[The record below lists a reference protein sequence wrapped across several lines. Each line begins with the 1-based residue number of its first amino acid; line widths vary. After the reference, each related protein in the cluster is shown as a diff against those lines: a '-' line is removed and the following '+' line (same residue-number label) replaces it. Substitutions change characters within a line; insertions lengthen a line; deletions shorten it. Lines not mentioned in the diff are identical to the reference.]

1 MGRVRTTKAA
11 REPKQSKAA
20 CVSRAI
26 LATLL
31 AAASVPVGGLA
42 AFAEPSEDAP
52 YSEAVDRLADQLQ
65 AASDLD
71 DSLTYVN
78 ENGYEVRL
86 DGDDAA
92 LPDDAAQGAARQS
105 LPESYIA
112 PYTSVKDQGVLES
125 CWAFSAI
132 ASFESAYLKQRGM
145 DEQGTDAV
153 DFSEAQ
159 AVYGTFNGKTGD
171 GTVSGAELADSDND
185 HLVASDGIY
194 GFGTPLNWL
203 YVAGTLAAGR
213 GVSYEGDIPLS
224 VPEEFWELRECADEM
239 AQAAAS
245 YDLTRVRL
253 DSVEK
258 ASEVV
263 TTRASGFDIERI
275 WNESALAEVK
285 QLLFD
290 KGALSALCY
299 LSSDPSSPYCHQ
311 APDAS
316 CLPDAASSGEVPSGG
331 GSPDAAADVRGYSP
345 NYWVFDAD
353 SPGGSGDA
361 LDTNHVVTIV
371 GWDDACSRW
380 NFATPLVAEDGSR
393 RAYDPDIAEVAEGS
407 DGMLYIVPLIDGA
420 WVVKNS
426 WGTGGLS
433 EDGTVQTVMGEEGMF
448 YLSYCEK
455 TMANPAAFVPDSGES
470 GSSYAI
476 VQQCDGMSP
485 DTLGLQGDAKDCAN
499 VFAAEEDQRIEAVGA
514 WVMQENMRV
523 SVRVYTDLADPAD
536 PESGTLASE
545 RTGLYPNEGWYTIEL
560 DEPVPVD
567 EGGTYSVVMMFEVE
581 ASDGSLWYYLP
592 VEHASYRYP
601 SQGYRGTGE
610 SFMES
615 RDAEGNVEWVDTRDV
630 LVSWGDWAGNV
641 CIKAFANPADSGD
654 SGDGGDEDGGGS
666 GIRAL
671 RARAMGRE
679 AARAIPA
686 APASREG
693 RRMALTCPR
702 LPARG
707 MRPIRSLCLQRPLAL
722 LRRRW
727 ARRHSRALHRSLPA
741 IAPGDRAA
749 ASGWLTMTAPSRR
762 KAVAG
767 DRKRGSLSRACGMR
781 KDAEGRGGGRCHGV

>member
-52 YSEAVDRLADQLQ
+52 YSEAVERLADQLQ

-92 LPDDAAQGAARQS
+92 LPDDAAQEAARQS

-171 GTVSGAELADSDND
+171 GTVSGAELTDSDND

-194 GFGTPLNWL
+194 GFGTSLNWL

-239 AQAAAS
+239 AQAAAAS

-299 LSSDPSSPYCHQ
+299 LSSDPSSPYYHQ

-567 EGGTYSVVMMFEVE
+567 EGGTYSVVMTFEVE

-630 LVSWGDWAGNV
+630 SVSWGDWVGNV

-666 GIRAL
+666 GDSGA
-671 RARAMGRE
+671 AAAAMG
-679 AARAIPA
+679 AAAF
-686 APASREG
+686 
-693 RRMALTCPR
+693 
-702 LPARG
+702 AR
-707 MRPIRSLCLQRPLAL
+707 
-722 LRRRW
+722 
-727 ARRHSRALHRSLPA
+727 
-741 IAPGDRAA
+741 IAPE
-749 ASGWLTMTAPSRR
+749 P
-762 KAVAG
+762 AG
-767 DRKRGSLSRACGMR
+767 DRTRRSGRRIGLADDDSAEQAESRGRR
-781 KDAEGRGGGRCHGV
+781 

>member
-92 LPDDAAQGAARQS
+92 LPDDAAQSAARQS

-171 GTVSGAELADSDND
+171 GTVSGAELTDSDND

-239 AQAAAS
+239 AQAAAAS

-258 ASEVV
+258 APEVV

-275 WNESALAEVK
+275 WNESALSEVK

-299 LSSDPSSPYCHQ
+299 LSSDPSSPYYHQ

-316 CLPDAASSGEVPSGG
+316 GLPNAALSGEVPSGG
-331 GSPDAAADVRGYSP
+331 GSPNAAADVRGYSP

-433 EDGTVQTVMGEEGMF
+433 EDGTVQTAMGEEGMF

-476 VQQCDGMSP
+476 VRQCDGMSP
-485 DTLGLQGDAKDCAN
+485 DTLGPKAMR
-499 VFAAEEDQRIEAVGA
+499 RIA
-514 WVMQENMRV
+514 RTCSRRRRTSV
-523 SVRVYTDLADPAD
+523 S
-536 PESGTLASE
+536 
-545 RTGLYPNEGWYTIEL
+545 
-560 DEPVPVD
+560 
-567 EGGTYSVVMMFEVE
+567 
-581 ASDGSLWYYLP
+581 
-592 VEHASYRYP
+592 
-601 SQGYRGTGE
+601 
-610 SFMES
+610 
-615 RDAEGNVEWVDTRDV
+615 
-630 LVSWGDWAGNV
+630 
-641 CIKAFANPADSGD
+641 
-654 SGDGGDEDGGGS
+654 
-666 GIRAL
+666 
-671 RARAMGRE
+671 
-679 AARAIPA
+679 
-686 APASREG
+686 
-693 RRMALTCPR
+693 
-702 LPARG
+702 
-707 MRPIRSLCLQRPLAL
+707 
-722 LRRRW
+722 RRW
-727 ARRHSRALHRSLPA
+727 AR
-741 IAPGDRAA
+741 G
-749 ASGWLTMTAPSRR
+749 
-762 KAVAG
+762 
-767 DRKRGSLSRACGMR
+767 
-781 KDAEGRGGGRCHGV
+781 

>member
-1 MGRVRTTKAA
+1 MGRVRTAKAA

-52 YSEAVDRLADQLQ
+52 YSEAVERLADQLQ

-92 LPDDAAQGAARQS
+92 LPDDAAQEAARQS

-112 PYTSVKDQGVLES
+112 PYTSMKDQGVLES

-239 AQAAAS
+239 AQAAAAS

-299 LSSDPSSPYCHQ
+299 LSSDPSSPYYHQ

-567 EGGTYSVVMMFEVE
+567 EGGTYSVVMTFEVE

-630 LVSWGDWAGNV
+630 SVSWGDWVGNV

-666 GIRAL
+666 GDSGAAGAGDGAGGSAGDPGGSGEPGGSKDGADVSPL
-671 RARAMGRE
+671 AGTGDAAHPFAVLAATACAAAAAMG
-679 AARAIPA
+679 AAAFTR
-686 APASREG
+686 
-693 RRMALTCPR
+693 
-702 LPARG
+702 
-707 MRPIRSLCLQRPLAL
+707 
-722 LRRRW
+722 
-727 ARRHSRALHRSLPA
+727 
-741 IAPGDRAA
+741 IAPE
-749 ASGWLTMTAPSRR
+749 P
-762 KAVAG
+762 AG
-767 DRKRGSLSRACGMR
+767 DRTRRSGRRIGLADDDSAEQAESRGRR
-781 KDAEGRGGGRCHGV
+781 

>member
-11 REPKQSKAA
+11 GEPKQSKAA

-92 LPDDAAQGAARQS
+92 LPDDAAQEAARQS

-171 GTVSGAELADSDND
+171 GTVSGAELTDSDND

-194 GFGTPLNWL
+194 GFGTSLNWL

-239 AQAAAS
+239 AQAAAAS

-275 WNESALAEVK
+275 WNESALSEVK

-299 LSSDPSSPYCHQ
+299 LSSDPSSPYYHQ

-567 EGGTYSVVMMFEVE
+567 EGGTYSVVMTFEVE

-592 VEHASYRYP
+592 VEHASYWYP

-630 LVSWGDWAGNV
+630 SVSWGDWVGNV

-666 GIRAL
+666 GDSGA
-671 RARAMGRE
+671 AAAAMG
-679 AARAIPA
+679 AAAF
-686 APASREG
+686 
-693 RRMALTCPR
+693 
-702 LPARG
+702 AR
-707 MRPIRSLCLQRPLAL
+707 
-722 LRRRW
+722 
-727 ARRHSRALHRSLPA
+727 
-741 IAPGDRAA
+741 IAPE
-749 ASGWLTMTAPSRR
+749 P
-762 KAVAG
+762 AG
-767 DRKRGSLSRACGMR
+767 DRTRRSGRRIGLADDDSAEQAESRGRR
-781 KDAEGRGGGRCHGV
+781 